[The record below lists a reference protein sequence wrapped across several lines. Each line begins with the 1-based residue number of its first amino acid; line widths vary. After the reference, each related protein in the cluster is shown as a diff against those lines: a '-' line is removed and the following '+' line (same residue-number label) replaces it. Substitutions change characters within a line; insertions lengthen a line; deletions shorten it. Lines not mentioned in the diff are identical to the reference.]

1 MDKKKLSRQALNA
14 RERMKK
20 LELKQVTMLVNSSEY
35 KDILRI
41 KDLFNFKTYKDI
53 LIWSISL
60 IKEKGDIKA
69 VYDAKLEI
77 WKKEYIERTVKKINE

>member
-1 MDKKKLSRQALNA
+1 MDKKKLSRKALNA

-77 WKKEYIERTVKKINE
+77 WKKEHIERTVKKINE

>member
-60 IKEKGDIKA
+60 IKEKGDMKA